1 MPSSGEA
8 PAAAGFYTGALDVLI
23 GSGIPFLV
31 GGAYALACYTGIA
44 RDTKDLDVFVHPRQA
59 ERVLEVF
66 AAAGYRTELT
76 FPHWLG
82 KVHSGDEVVDVI
94 YSSGNGFAEVDDAW
108 FAHAVPGAV
117 LGRPVRLSP
126 AEEMIWSKAFIME
139 RERYDG
145 ADIAHVLRARG
156 RDLDWTRLVRRFGAH
171 WRVLLGHLVLFGFVY
186 PGERD
191 CIPTSVIREL
201 LRRLEVEMN
210 RPAPRG
216 QVCAGTLLSRAQ
228 YLVDVERWGYEDV
241 RRVNGIM
248 SDEAIATWTAAIDGE
263 PPRPADGQEVSPPGP
278 PAGDWPPRAAA

>member
-1 MPSSGEA
+1 MPSSGGA
-8 PAAAGFYTGALDVLI
+8 PVAAGFYADALDVLI
-23 GSGIPFLV
+23 DSGVPFLV

-59 ERVLEVF
+59 GRVLEVF

-82 KVHSGDEVVDVI
+82 KVYPGHEQESGGRGGRSESPMYPGDEVVDVI

-126 AEEMIWSKAFIME
+126 PEEMIWSKAFIME

-191 CIPTSVIREL
+191 RIPTSVIREL
-201 LRRLEVEMN
+201 LRRLEVEMS

-216 QVCAGTLLSRAQ
+216 RVCAGTLLSRAQ

-241 RRVNGIM
+241 RRANGIM
-248 SDEAIATWTAAIDGE
+248 SDEAIATWTAAIEGE
-263 PPRPADGQEVSPPGP
+263 
-278 PAGDWPPRAAA
+278 PPRAAA